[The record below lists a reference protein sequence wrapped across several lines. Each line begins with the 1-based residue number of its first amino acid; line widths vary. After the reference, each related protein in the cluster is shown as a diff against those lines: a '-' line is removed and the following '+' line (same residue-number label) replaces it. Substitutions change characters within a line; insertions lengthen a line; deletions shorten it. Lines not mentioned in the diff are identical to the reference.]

1 MGLHLPTRKTPH
13 VSLTPLVDVVF
24 ILLIFFLMSINQNK
38 YQKIL
43 EADTDTVQQYGDEK
57 VKHYVATV
65 TQSGLVGMDGVIYGD
80 LKKLHPAI
88 VNSGAKKVYLKA
100 SKDIDT
106 QRFLNVWHKMSKS
119 TSYKVQWL
127 DPKENA
133 PQSNPTGG
141 QNNGG

>member
-43 EADTDTVQQYGDEK
+43 EAETDTVQQYGDEK

-65 TQSGLVGMDGVIYGD
+65 IKAGAVGMDGTVYGD
-80 LKKLHPAI
+80 LNQLHADI
-88 VNSGAKKVYLKA
+88 IASGAKKVYLKA
-100 SKDIDT
+100 DKNVAT
-106 QRFLNVWHKMSKS
+106 QHFLTIWHKMSKN
-119 TSYKVQWL
+119 TGYTVQWL
-127 DPKENA
+127 DAEENA
-133 PQSNPTGG
+133 TKGTVTGG
-141 QNNGG
+141 QNGQ